1 MFVDYSLIKRIKRKT
16 PFFAFF
22 KLSKNIQNYPKLNII
37 LSYMGNFYQ
46 SLQSKET
53 SCKDVSF
60 MLMRIFI
67 SVHYL
72 VDELLPQCLI
82 VG

>member
-1 MFVDYSLIKRIKRKT
+1 MFVDCSLIKRIKRKT

-53 SCKDVSF
+53 SCKTS
-60 MLMRIFI
+60 L
-67 SVHYL
+67 Y
-72 VDELLPQCLI
+72 VDENIYFSALSCR
-82 VG
+82 